1 MKMWDAADTIIVGN
15 AFLNRGNVMDF
26 AGLFANIA
34 SNYREKYLNLA
45 QKFNPIQ
52 MPDPV
57 KLPEPRPEVGT
68 PDSPSAPVD
77 DYTPSRDTVAA
88 EKPDG
93 AVTPNK
99 TEGSETNATGES
111 NQTGE
116 TGDTEAPAGD
126 VPVERKPDGTYY
138 YQRQAKLDY
147 KLNLEFDLAAIS
159 RTVESIADGETTAI
173 EELTAGGFG
182 LHVGFDIKGSERVR
196 TNMTEMDDTSRK
208 HEVTKAKSR
217 RAGMFAANSKDFAVK
232 SFFKEASRVHRSLKE
247 QSRGAHRTAVN
258 KFAARFRL
266 DNQFSFAHL
275 QRFNVQTEQVASQSP
290 DNVAGYVGSA
300 GQVAETGSGQMM
312 SAFFGAVDSYLGES
326 EQAVLDKVTAFFDA
340 AAEDLGFSGAMVEQ
354 ARTHLTDTISGFFDR
369 VETALAGM
377 ESRFVPQTEIP
388 MPDVIPDP
396 AVIEPLKPADMQ
408 DAQSLA
414 T

>member
-1 MKMWDAADTIIVGN
+1 
-15 AFLNRGNVMDF
+15 MDF
-26 AGLFANIA
+26 AGFFANIA
-34 SNYREKYLNLA
+34 SDYKEKYLDLA
-45 QKFNPIQ
+45 QKFNPVQ
-52 MPDPV
+52 MPDPIQAPNV
-57 KLPEPRPEVGT
+57 HETKPVEAPASPE
-68 PDSPSAPVD
+68 APVD
-77 DYTPSRDTVAA
+77 EYTPSSDAVAA

-93 AVTPNK
+93 AVTPQ
-99 TEGSETNATGES
+99 SNATGET
-111 NQTGE
+111 NE
-116 TGDTEAPAGD
+116 TNAPAGD
-126 VPVERKPDGTYY
+126 VPTDEVPVEQKPDGTYY
-138 YQRQAKLDY
+138 YQRQAQLDY
-147 KLNLEFDLAAIS
+147 KLNLQFDLAAIS
-159 RTVESIADGETTAI
+159 RTVESIADGDTTAV

-182 LHVGFDIKGSERVR
+182 LHVGFDIKGTERVR

-217 RAGMFAANSKDFAVK
+217 RAGMFAANSRDFAVK

-247 QSRGAHRTAVN
+247 HSRGAHRTAVN

-275 QRFNVQTEQVASQSP
+275 QRFNVQTEQVATQSP
-290 DNVAGYVGSA
+290 DNVAGYVSSA
-300 GQVAETGSGQMM
+300 GQVAEAGSGNMM

-377 ESRFVPQTEIP
+377 ESRFVPPTDVP
-388 MPDVIPDP
+388 MPEVIPEP
-396 AVIEPLKPADMQ
+396 AVVEPAVVEPLKPADMV